1 MVVRNSISR
10 KVFLTFNYTFLAIVT
25 IVCLLPFIYLLAISF
40 SSNAAI
46 AGNKVFVIPV
56 DFTIE
61 PYHFVLRKNEFL
73 KSVGVS
79 FYRIILG
86 VPLGMLM
93 TVLAAYPLS
102 KNKNQFRYRS
112 FYSWYFIVTMVFSGG
127 MIPGFIIM
135 KMLGLIDSIGAL
147 VLPMS
152 VSAWNII
159 LMMNFIR
166 NTPYEIQEAAF
177 IDGASHWRV
186 LSTIILPISLPALAT
201 ITLFTFVGHWNSWF
215 DGLIYMNRPSNYPLQ
230 TFLRTII
237 VRFDPNYITERD
249 LKFMETLS
257 NRNVKAAQIFLSM
270 LPVAAVYPFLQR
282 YFISGISV
290 GSVKG

>member
-1 MVVRNSISR
+1 MVVRNSIPR